1 MLIVRR
7 LARTV
12 VVLLL
17 VSIMTFLALRLT
29 PGDPA
34 LLLMGPQAGR
44 ADNYQRYL
52 DLRAEMGLDE
62 SLPVQYRIWGG
73 KVLRGDLGESNRSG
87 EPVIEA
93 VLEKLPATLALATGA
108 LLISVPTSI
117 IIGVLA
123 ARRGSMTRDRTVR
136 AVTTLFLAVPGFW
149 VGILLIILMSVR
161 LGLLPPSGYRPLS
174 AGLWP
179 FMRHLLMPSLSLGLL
194 LIGIMTRF
202 VYTEMRDVLAS
213 DYVRNLRAL
222 GVSENA
228 ILFRHAARNALLP
241 LVSVVGL
248 QVGTLIGG
256 AVLIEQVFGIAGVGQ
271 LMLQGVLFRDYQ
283 VVQGAVLLIT
293 VGILMFNYLTDMLYR
308 VVDPRIRIG

>member
-293 VGILMFNYLTDMLYR
+293 VGILMFNYVTDMLYR

>member
-1 MLIVRR
+1 
-7 LARTV
+7 
-12 VVLLL
+12 
-17 VSIMTFLALRLT
+17 
-29 PGDPA
+29 
-34 LLLMGPQAGR
+34 
-44 ADNYQRYL
+44 
-52 DLRAEMGLDE
+52 
-62 SLPVQYRIWGG
+62 
-73 KVLRGDLGESNRSG
+73 
-87 EPVIEA
+87 
-93 VLEKLPATLALATGA
+93 
-108 LLISVPTSI
+108 
-117 IIGVLA
+117 
-123 ARRGSMTRDRTVR
+123 
-136 AVTTLFLAVPGFW
+136 
-149 VGILLIILMSVR
+149 
-161 LGLLPPSGYRPLS
+161 
-174 AGLWP
+174 
-179 FMRHLLMPSLSLGLL
+179 MPSLSLGLL